1 MRRLSLAALILLTAF
16 PAQAAPKPLMF
27 GAAADPYQLRV
38 ILHFPEGAGR
48 ESESRCTPAQVELFR
63 TYFAGYL
70 ASTADR
76 LIADYEAAHEKPTA
90 RTVLSTD
97 FQVGCHP
104 DGGLTVTRY
113 TPDQPV
119 PTLHYDPETGRWD
132 IVG

>member
-1 MRRLSLAALILLTAF
+1 MRLAPAALVLLAAF

-38 ILHFPEGAGR
+38 VLHFPEGAGR
-48 ESESRCTPAQVELFR
+48 ESESRCTATQVELFR

-70 ASTADR
+70 DSTADR
-76 LIADYEAAHEKPTA
+76 LIADYEATHGKPTA

-104 DGGLTVTRY
+104 DGGLTITRY
-113 TPDQPV
+113 TPDQSV
-119 PTLHYDPETGRWD
+119 PTLHYDPETGKWD